1 MDPAHPLESAI
12 HRELARVGI
21 CTLAELGEL
30 LPGYPQTDIM
40 AAVARLTQEGAL
52 AHRHAGSLHP
62 LLWLPPCRPSRRS
75 APEAMSSSA

>member
-1 MDPAHPLESAI
+1 
-12 HRELARVGI
+12 
-21 CTLAELGEL
+21 L

-52 AHRHAGSLHP
+52 AHRHASSLHP

-75 APEAMSSSA
+75 APEAMTSAA

>member
-1 MDPAHPLESAI
+1 
-12 HRELARVGI
+12 
-21 CTLAELGEL
+21 L

-52 AHRHAGSLHP
+52 HP

-75 APEAMSSSA
+75 APEAMTSAA